1 MADKLKSAAEK
12 PTNDTAD
19 IRAQRNMSDKTI
31 GVMLVDDHAV
41 VRMGFRL
48 LLEGSRDI
56 VVLGEADSGEEAVR
70 QFAELKPDVM
80 VMDISMP
87 GIGGLEAIERILAKE
102 PATRILVLSAHEDAM
117 HARRVLKA
125 GAAGY
130 LTKRSAAEEL
140 IRAIGL
146 VHQGKT
152 YLEPG
157 IAQQMAMEQLSGER
171 NPVDTL
177 SEKEFKVFLAL
188 AKGQS
193 VQDIA
198 DVMSLSPRTV
208 GTHLYNIKQKLGASN
223 SAELAIIAMRAG
235 LIET

>member
-1 MADKLKSAAEK
+1 MTAAGV
-12 PTNDTAD
+12 
-19 IRAQRNMSDKTI
+19 R
-31 GVMLVDDHAV
+31 VMLVDDHAV

-48 LLEGSRDI
+48 LLEGAADI
-56 VVLGEADSGEEAVR
+56 RVVAEADSGEEAVR
-70 QFAELKPDVM
+70 AYLDVRPDVL

-87 GIGGLEAIERILAKE
+87 GIGGLEAIDRILARE
-102 PATRILVLSAHEDAM
+102 PQARVLVLSAHEDAM

-140 IRAIGL
+140 IQAIRL
-146 VHQGKT
+146 VAQGKT
-152 YLEPG
+152 YLEPS
-157 IAQQMAMEQLSGER
+157 IAQQLAVQQLSGEKS
-171 NPVDTL
+171 PVDML

-188 AKGQS
+188 AKGTS
-193 VQDIA
+193 VAEIA
-198 DVMSLSPRTV
+198 EIMSLSPRTV

-235 LIET
+235 LLEP

>member
-1 MADKLKSAAEK
+1 MADKLKTVNAGDDR
-12 PTNDTAD
+12 DTAV
-19 IRAQRNMSDKTI
+19 DKPRKAVADGTI

-48 LLEGSRDI
+48 LLDGSRDI
-56 VVLGEADSGEEAVR
+56 TVLGEAESGEEAVR
-70 QFAELKPDVM
+70 CFAKLKPDVM

-140 IRAIGL
+140 IHAIGL

-157 IAQQMAMEQLSGER
+157 IAQQMAMQQLSGER

-188 AKGQS
+188 AKGKS

-223 SAELAIIAMRAG
+223 SAELAIIAIRAG

>member
-1 MADKLKSAAEK
+1 
-12 PTNDTAD
+12 
-19 IRAQRNMSDKTI
+19 
-31 GVMLVDDHAV
+31 MLVDDHAV
-41 VRMGFRL
+41 VRMGFRM
-48 LLEGSRDI
+48 LLEGSTDI
-56 VVLGEADSGEEAVR
+56 TVLGEADSGEEAVR
-70 QFAELKPDVM
+70 RFGELRPDVI

-87 GIGGLEAIERILAKE
+87 GIGGLEAIDRILAKDPE
-102 PATRILVLSAHEDAM
+102 MRILVLSAHEDAM

-140 IRAIGL
+140 MRAIRM
-146 VHQGKT
+146 VSQGKT

-157 IAQQMAMEQLSGER
+157 IAQQMAVEQVSGER

-177 SEKEFKVFLAL
+177 SEKEFKVFLSL
-188 AKGQS
+188 ASGRS

-198 DVMSLSPRTV
+198 GVMSLSPRTV

-223 SAELAIIAMRAG
+223 SAELAIIAIRAG
-235 LIET
+235 LIDP

>member
-1 MADKLKSAAEK
+1 
-12 PTNDTAD
+12 
-19 IRAQRNMSDKTI
+19 MSDHGI

-41 VRMGFRL
+41 VRMGFRM
-48 LLEGSRDI
+48 LLEGSDDI
-56 VVLGEADSGEEAVR
+56 KVLGEADSGEDAVR
-70 QFAELKPDVM
+70 QFAETKPDVI

-87 GIGGLEAIERILAKE
+87 GIGGLEAIDRILAKD
-102 PATRILVLSAHEDAM
+102 PNMRILALSAHEDVM

-125 GAAGY
+125 GAVGY

-140 IRAIGL
+140 MHAIRV

-157 IAQQMAMEQLSGER
+157 IAQQMAVEQVSGPR

-177 SEKEFKVFLAL
+177 SEKEFKVFLSL
-188 AKGQS
+188 ARGQS

-223 SAELAIIAMRAG
+223 SAELAIIAIRAG
-235 LIET
+235 LIEP

>member
-1 MADKLKSAAEK
+1 
-12 PTNDTAD
+12 
-19 IRAQRNMSDKTI
+19 MSDHGIK
-31 GVMLVDDHAV
+31 VMLVDDHAV
-41 VRMGFRL
+41 VRMGFRM
-48 LLEGSRDI
+48 LLEGADDI
-56 VVLGEADSGEEAVR
+56 VVLGEAESGEEAVR
-70 QFAELKPDVM
+70 RFAELKPDVI

-87 GIGGLEAIERILAKE
+87 GIGGLEAIDRILAKD
-102 PATRILVLSAHEDAM
+102 PDIRMLVLSAHEDAM

-125 GAAGY
+125 GAVGY

-140 IRAIGL
+140 IHAIRV

-157 IAQQMAMEQLSGER
+157 IAQQMAVEQVSGER

-177 SEKEFKVFLAL
+177 SEKEFKVFLSL
-188 AKGQS
+188 AQGRS

-223 SAELAIIAMRAG
+223 SAELAIIAIRAG
-235 LIET
+235 LINP

>member
-1 MADKLKSAAEK
+1 MKAGNGSQMA
-12 PTNDTAD
+12 NG
-19 IRAQRNMSDKTI
+19 TI
-31 GVMLVDDHAV
+31 NVMLVDDHAV

-48 LLEGSRDI
+48 LLEGSSDI
-56 VVLGEADSGEEAVR
+56 KVVGEAESGEDACR
-70 QFAELKPDVM
+70 KYPELKPDVV

-87 GIGGLEAIERILAKE
+87 GIGGIEAIDRILARE
-102 PATRILVLSAHEDAM
+102 PAARILVLSAHEDAM

-130 LTKRSAAEEL
+130 LTKRSAAEAL
-140 IRAIGL
+140 MQAIRQ
-146 VHQGKT
+146 VQQGKT
-152 YLEPG
+152 FLEPE
-157 IAQQMAMEQLSGER
+157 IAQQLAMQQLNGER
-171 NPVDTL
+171 NPVDML

-193 VQDIA
+193 VAEIA
-198 DVMSLSPRTV
+198 QIMSLSPRTI

-235 LIET
+235 LLNP

>member
-1 MADKLKSAAEK
+1 MNSKAAGGG
-12 PTNDTAD
+12 
-19 IRAQRNMSDKTI
+19 I

-48 LLEGSRDI
+48 LLEGSSDI
-56 VVLGEADSGEEAVR
+56 KVVAEADSGEEACRKFPEVR
-70 QFAELKPDVM
+70 PDVV

-87 GIGGLEAIERILAKE
+87 GIGGLEAIDRILARE
-102 PATRILVLSAHEDAM
+102 PAARILVLSAHEDAM

-130 LTKRSAAEEL
+130 LTKRSAAEAL
-140 IRAIGL
+140 MQAIRQ

-152 YLEPG
+152 FLEPE
-157 IAQQMAMEQLSGER
+157 IAQQMAVQQVNGDR
-171 NPVDTL
+171 NPLDML

-193 VQDIA
+193 VAEIA
-198 DVMSLSPRTV
+198 EVMSLSPRTI

-223 SAELAIIAMRAG
+223 SAELAIIAIRAG
-235 LIET
+235 LIEP

>member
-1 MADKLKSAAEK
+1 MLNAPNPALAKAGSPERS
-12 PTNDTAD
+12 
-19 IRAQRNMSDKTI
+19 IR
-31 GVMLVDDHAV
+31 VMLVDDHAV

-48 LLEGSRDI
+48 LLQGTADI
-56 VVLGEADSGEEAVR
+56 QVSAEAESGEDAVR
-70 QFAELKPDVM
+70 KFGEIRPDVV

-87 GIGGLEAIERILAKE
+87 GIGGLEAIGRILARE
-102 PATRILVLSAHEDAM
+102 PAARILVLSAHEDAM

-130 LTKRSAAEEL
+130 LTKRSAAEAL
-140 IRAIGL
+140 IQAIRQ

-157 IAQQMAMEQLSGER
+157 IAQQLAVQQLTGEKS
-171 NPVDTL
+171 PVDML

-193 VQDIA
+193 VAEIA
-198 DVMSLSPRTV
+198 QVMSLSPRTV
-208 GTHLYNIKQKLGASN
+208 GTHLYNIKQKLGAGN
-223 SAELAIIAMRAG
+223 SAELAIIAIRAG
-235 LIET
+235 LLEP